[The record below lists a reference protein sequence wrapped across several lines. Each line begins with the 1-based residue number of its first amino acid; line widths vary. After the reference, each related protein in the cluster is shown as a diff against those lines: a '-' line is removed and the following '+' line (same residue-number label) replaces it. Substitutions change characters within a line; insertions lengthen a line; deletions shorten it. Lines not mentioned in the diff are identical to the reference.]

1 MANVMDVYK
10 LLPQTNCKKCGEES
24 CMSFAMKLLKKS
36 VDPVKCVPLLEEGY
50 KRKRE
55 ALGEMLGKLGNAL
68 ESGHVMDYDRCNG
81 CGNCV
86 IVCPVTSAYDSG
98 GGRDPESEDV
108 VFKVVDGKVKIVNLK
123 KCKRLGD
130 DHNCSVCKDACP
142 FGVIDF
148 V

>member
-98 GGRDPESEDV
+98 GEIGRAHV
-108 VFKVVDGKVKIVNLK
+108 
-123 KCKRLGD
+123 
-130 DHNCSVCKDACP
+130 
-142 FGVIDF
+142 
-148 V
+148 